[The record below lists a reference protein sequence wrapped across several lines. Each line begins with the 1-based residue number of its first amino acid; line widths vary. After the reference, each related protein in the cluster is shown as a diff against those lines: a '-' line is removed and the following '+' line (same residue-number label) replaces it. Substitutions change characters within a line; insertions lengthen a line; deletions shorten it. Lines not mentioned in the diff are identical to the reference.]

1 MAKVIVAMSGGVD
14 SSVAAHLL
22 KEQGF
27 EVQGVSFVLWDAGSR
42 ADLKTCCSFQSLEDA
57 SRSAHQIGIPHRI
70 IDVRNDFSEK
80 VIKPFVNAYV
90 KGFTP
95 NPCIL
100 CNRFIKFPFLFKEAA
115 EKNAGYISTGHY
127 ARIETEKSL
136 VNSHRSLTRTNDQ
149 SLNSALAT
157 RYLLKK
163 GIDPKKDQSYFL
175 YVLRQEEL
183 GKIILPLG
191 YHKKNEVR
199 KIAQDLNLSSVK
211 RPESQ
216 EICFIEE
223 RNYFT
228 LVEKLTPFEKNPG
241 PVIDINGKEI
251 GKHKGIYGYTVG
263 QRKGL
268 GISYPEPLYV
278 IKIDAIKN
286 TIYVGPREAAKKKEF
301 LVEDLNWLNPPSSEK
316 FRASVKVRSM
326 MKDEPATIFLMKDEN
341 KFADFSGITNCE
353 TQSIARVVFDKPQWA
368 PAPGQSAVFYDVDII
383 IGGGI
388 IT

>member
-14 SSVAAHLL
+14 SSVAAYLL

-27 EVQGVSFVLWDAGSR
+27 EVQGVSFVLWEAGSR
-42 ADLKTCCSFQSLEDA
+42 TDTKTCCSFQSLEDA
-57 SRSAHQIGIPHRI
+57 SRSAQQIGIPHRI
-70 IDVRNDFSEK
+70 IDVRNDFTEK
-80 VIKPFVNAYV
+80 VIKPFVHAYV

-100 CNRFIKFPFLFKEAA
+100 CNRFIKFPFLFKEAS
-115 EKNAGYISTGHY
+115 EKNAEYISTGHY
-127 ARIETEKSL
+127 ARIEKSSL
-136 VNSHRSLTRTNDQ
+136 RSAISDQQKLTDTNHVF
-149 SLNSALAT
+149 
-157 RYLLKK
+157 LKK

-175 YVLRQEEL
+175 YVLQQEEL
-183 GKIILPLG
+183 GKIVLPLG
-191 YHKKNEVR
+191 YYKKNDVR
-199 KIAQDLNLSSVK
+199 KIAQDLNLSALK

-216 EICFIEE
+216 EICFIKEK
-223 RNYFT
+223 NYFA
-228 LVEKLTPFEKNPG
+228 LVEELSPFEKNPG

-278 IKIDAIKN
+278 IRIDALKN
-286 TIYVGPREAAKKKEF
+286 TLYVGPREAAKKKEF
-301 LVEDLNWLNPPSSEK
+301 LVKDLNWLYPVPSEK

-326 MKDEPATIFLMKDEN
+326 MKDEPATIFLMNDRN
-341 KFADFSGITNCE
+341 KFEDFTGITNFE
-353 TQSIARVVFDKPQWA
+353 TRSVARVVFDKPQWA

-383 IGGGI
+383 MGGGI
-388 IT
+388 II

>member
-1 MAKVIVAMSGGVD
+1 MAKVIVGMSGGVD
-14 SSVAAHLL
+14 SSVAAYLL

-27 EVQGVSFVLWDAGSR
+27 EVQGVSFVLWEAGGTT
-42 ADLKTCCSFQSLEDA
+42 DPETCCSFQSLEDA
-57 SRSAHQIGIPHRI
+57 SKSAHQIDIPHSI
-70 IDVRNDFSEK
+70 IDVRNDFAER

-115 EKNAGYISTGHY
+115 ERNAEYISTGHY
-127 ARIETEKSL
+127 ARIEKSNL
-136 VNSHRSLTRTNDQ
+136 QSAISDQQKLTDTNHVF
-149 SLNSALAT
+149 
-157 RYLLKK
+157 LKK

-175 YVLRQEEL
+175 YTLKKEEL
-183 GKIILPLG
+183 EKIILPLG
-191 YHKKNEVR
+191 YYKKNEVR
-199 KIAQDLNLSSVK
+199 KIARDLNLSAVK

-216 EICFIEE
+216 EICFMEE
-223 RNYFT
+223 KNYFK
-228 LVEKLTPFEKNPG
+228 LVEKLRPFEKNTG

-278 IKIDAIKN
+278 IKIDAIN
-286 TIYVGPREAAKKKEF
+286 NILYVGPREAAKKKEF
-301 LVEDLNWLNPPSSEK
+301 LVKDLNWLFPVSSEK

-326 MKDEPATIFLMKDEN
+326 MKDEPATMFLIPPTHQSRGEGEG
-341 KFADFSGITNCE
+341 ACE
-353 TQSIARVVFDKPQWA
+353 IARVVFDKPQWA

-383 IGGGI
+383 MGGGI
-388 IT
+388 II